1 MPDEHVPPGSQRPP
15 RAQRL
20 GFLRLIALYK
30 FVKVTI
36 LLLTAWGIRKFLN
49 PEFGAHLEDWASSLR
64 DGYVQR
70 LMHYLVHFLN
80 ELSPVRLH
88 VLSTVSIAYAALFFI
103 EGYGLWLGRRWGE
116 ILTIIAT
123 ASLIPFEVFEIVRTR
138 TAAALVALILNV
150 LIVAYLAY
158 RLRLE
163 VKHER
168 RDRALAR

>member
-1 MPDEHVPPGSQRPP
+1 MPGAHVPPARQRPP

-20 GFLRLIALYK
+20 GFLRLIAVYK
-30 FVKVTI
+30 FVKVAI

-49 PEFGAHLEDWASSLR
+49 PEFGAHIEDWASTLR
-64 DGYVQR
+64 AGYGQR

-80 ELSPVRLH
+80 ELSPVRLQF
-88 VLSTVSIAYAALFFI
+88 LSTVSIAYAALFFI

-123 ASLIPFEVFEIVRTR
+123 ASLIPFEVFEIVHTR
-138 TAAALVALILNV
+138 TLTATVALILNV

-163 VKHER
+163 AHHQRKS
-168 RDRALAR
+168 ALAR

>member
-1 MPDEHVPPGSQRPP
+1 MRDCYSSPAGEPASAPQN
-15 RAQRL
+15 L
-20 GFLRLIALYK
+20 GFLRLIAVYK
-30 FVKVTI
+30 FIKVSI

-49 PEFGAHLEDWASSLR
+49 PEFGAHLEDWASTLR
-64 DGYVQR
+64 AGYGQR

-80 ELSPVRLH
+80 ELSPVRLQ
-88 VLSTVSIAYAALFFI
+88 VLSTVSMAYAALFFL

-138 TAAALVALILNV
+138 TVTAIVALILNV

-163 VKHER
+163 AHQH

>member
-1 MPDEHVPPGSQRPP
+1 MPSDPSAVRHPPPG
-15 RAQRL
+15 QRL
-20 GFLRLIALYK
+20 GFLRLIAVYK

-49 PEFGAHLEDWASSLR
+49 PDFGAHVEDWANTLR
-64 DGYVQR
+64 AGYGQR
-70 LMHYLVHFLN
+70 LMHYLVHFFN

-88 VLSTVSIAYAALFFI
+88 VLSTVSMAYAALFFI

-116 ILTIIAT
+116 ILTVIAT

-138 TAAALVALILNV
+138 TVAAIVALIANV

-158 RLRLE
+158 RLRQE
-163 VKHER
+163 AREKC
-168 RDRALAR
+168 DAALAR